1 MSDSMSA
8 RDAPEILIERR
19 DGVAILM
26 LNRPHLANALGF
38 TFGEALLAAL
48 DEVEDDASVSAIVIS
63 GAGKV
68 FCSGA
73 KMGELI
79 QVDGGDMEQQIRAIR
94 NVFRAV
100 QRIREHELP
109 VICALNGAAVGGG
122 AALAMACD
130 LVVAAEE
137 ASYSFPFGQLGVSAA
152 DMGCA
157 HMLPRLVGTAR
168 AKQILLTGATVSAS
182 QGKLDGLFIDVV
194 PGGKVLEVA
203 LDLARSIV
211 TAGSRRALAGTKLAL
226 LRGEASEYSTA
237 LSYELYLQCYM
248 LNTPEHNKRLRAFV
262 DGRSKDKPRK

>member
-1 MSDSMSA
+1 
-8 RDAPEILIERR
+8 
-19 DGVAILM
+19 
-26 LNRPHLANALGF
+26 
-38 TFGEALLAAL
+38 
-48 DEVEDDASVSAIVIS
+48 
-63 GAGKV
+63 
-68 FCSGA
+68 
-73 KMGELI
+73 
-79 QVDGGDMEQQIRAIR
+79 
-94 NVFRAV
+94 
-100 QRIREHELP
+100 

-203 LDLARSIV
+203 LHLAQNIV

-226 LRGEASEYSTA
+226 LRGEANEYSTA

-262 DGRSKDKPRK
+262 DGRSKNKPRK